1 MAVPTTTPDT
11 APVSG
16 TAPCTITISRTPRQ
30 LWLPLLILAVIAVVR
45 LPTWL
50 QHSPDP
56 VVAHQNASA
65 LRFWYLMVVP
75 VYAIALGV
83 NFLPTRIE
91 LGESALVLYRP
102 LRRQRV
108 LEWRHIQAILVDP
121 RSSRRRVA
129 VYGDDPDGRRTLLPV
144 PFSAVMLKDPDFEE
158 KFHLIGQA
166 WLARRGADWEALPPP
181 SVCQSI
187 QRSK

>member
-11 APVSG
+11 APVPATVPG
-16 TAPCTITISRTPRQ
+16 VVTITRTPRQ
-30 LWLPLLILAVIAVVR
+30 LWLPLLILALIAVVR
-45 LPTWL
+45 LPAWL

-56 VVAHQNASA
+56 AVAHQNATA
-65 LRFWYLMVVP
+65 LRFWYLTVVP
-75 VYAIALGV
+75 VYAIALCV

-91 LGESALVLYRP
+91 LGESALVLRRP
-102 LRRQRV
+102 LRRRRV

-129 VYGDDPDGRRTLLPV
+129 VYGDDADGRRTLLPV

-166 WLARRGADWEALPPP
+166 WLARRGADWELLPPP
-181 SVCQSI
+181 SVRQGM
-187 QRSK
+187 